1 MMPRRAFIG
10 AISSTVLAA
19 QTDWP
24 AAYGEPASKLIAAA
38 LKDEGGWRKM
48 MHWCDRI
55 GPRLSGGP
63 ALEQALEWS
72 AAEMKREGLSNVTLL
87 PVKVPYW
94 VRGRESCELV
104 APVRAKV
111 HMLGLGGSV
120 DTPPDGLEAEVTC
133 VSSFE
138 ELEKLDVEQ
147 VRGRI
152 VVFNQKWEGY
162 GRTVRYRSAG
172 ASAAARKQAIAVLV
186 RSVTGRSLRSP
197 HTGMM
202 SYSDQAP
209 RIPAAAISVEDA
221 ERIARLVATGA
232 TVRVKLSMEARTL
245 PDADSFNLIGEIPG
259 REKPEEI
266 VVLGGHSD
274 SWDVG
279 QGAQDDASGCIACWQ
294 AVQLVK
300 ELGLKPRRTLRVC
313 LWVNEENG
321 LRGAAAYAEWAGEKV
336 KNHVAAIE
344 MDGGAERPVGFG
356 LSMGLSSAEVQTRA
370 LDRMRAIATL
380 LEPTGATQ
388 MTAGGGG
395 ADIGPLMRQGV
406 PGIGH
411 RTVAERYMDWHHSEA
426 DTLDKIDPAD
436 FRKSVAALAVLSY
449 VLAEMPEK
457 LTD

>member
-1 MMPRRAFIG
+1 MMPRRAFLG
-10 AISSTVLAA
+10 VLSSTALSA
-19 QTDWP
+19 QADWT
-24 AAYGEPASKLIAAA
+24 AAYRESAAKLIAAA
-38 LKDEGGWRKM
+38 FKDESGWRKL

-55 GPRLSGGP
+55 GPRLSGSP
-63 ALEQALEWS
+63 ALEQTLEWS
-72 AAEMKREGLSNVTLL
+72 AAEMKREGLSGVSLL
-87 PVKVPYW
+87 PVKVPCW
-94 VRGRESCELV
+94 VRGSESCELV
-104 APVRAKV
+104 APVRAKI

-120 DTPPDGLEAEVTC
+120 DTPPDGIEAEVVC

-138 ELEKLDVEQ
+138 ELEKLDSEQ

-152 VVFNQKWEGY
+152 VVYNQKWEGY
-162 GRTVRYRSAG
+162 GRTVRYRSGG
-172 ASAAARKQAIAVLV
+172 AVAAARKQAVAALV

-202 SYSDQAP
+202 RYDDQIH
-209 RIPAAAISVEDA
+209 RIPVAAISVEDA
-221 ERIARLVATGA
+221 ERIARLTASGT
-232 TVRVKLSMEARTL
+232 TVRVKLTMEARTM
-245 PDADSFNLIGEIPG
+245 PDADSANLIGEIPG

-279 QGAQDDASGCIACWQ
+279 QGAHDDASGCIACWQ

-300 ELGLKPRRTLRVC
+300 ELGLQPRRTLRVC
-313 LWVNEENG
+313 LWTNEENG
-321 LRGAAAYAEWAGEKV
+321 LRGGGAYAAWAGPAV

-356 LSMGLSSAEVQTRA
+356 LSISDASAEVQARA
-370 LDRMRAIATL
+370 FARLRAIATL

-388 MTAGGGG
+388 MTPGGGG

-406 PGIGH
+406 PGLGH
-411 RTVAERYMDWHHSEA
+411 RTVAERYMDYHHSEA

-436 FRKSVAALAVLSY
+436 FRKSVAALAVLSF
-449 VLAEMPEK
+449 VLADMPEK